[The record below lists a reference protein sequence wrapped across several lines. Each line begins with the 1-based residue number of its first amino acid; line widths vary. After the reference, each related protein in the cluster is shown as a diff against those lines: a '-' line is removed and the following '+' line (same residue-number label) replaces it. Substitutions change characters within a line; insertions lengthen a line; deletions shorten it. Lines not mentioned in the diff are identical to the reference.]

1 MDYSNCSNNS
11 MDFSEKK
18 KKFQQRKLNMLL
30 MFKEA
35 IERRLSAVKA
45 TIETL
50 EKQIDPEKDSD

>member
-1 MDYSNCSNNS
+1 